1 MSSDKM
7 VDDSSWLQPVLGS
20 YQAEAV
26 AQSLAR
32 AQEFDLIPVEIPAEE
47 KERKPSSWTIR
58 AIIRPEERLYAVV
71 VHHTITSMC
80 KGEIACWTFISQGM
94 ERVGQRE
101 VVFTVL
107 RNTESERKK
116 DFPNDPL
123 RWIEIVYS
131 MAKGGCRV
139 GEFEHTDFQ
148 VADFLGRSDVSW
160 IVYCPACPIPNV
172 DDFLLPQDYLQAIP
186 LLVAEAEVAEKYGLM
201 RTLGHL
207 GASERWFPWPPWF
220 DRYRKPCI
228 TTAQMQ
234 GSIKEEMEFQ
244 HIKGLSRIKKGSNI
258 ILRVPKKSEPL
269 LVEALLRHSP
279 DQAFPLNTVHHINS
293 DSGLLWDNKDPQ
305 PRGYS
310 AGNSNECMNLN
321 YFAFCPGHDVDE
333 LILVEDGYMFML
345 ADETWLKIRSCIK
358 NMRPCHISLPELQF
372 LLRLEKPSVPGYQ
385 N

>member
-1 MSSDKM
+1 M
-7 VDDSSWLQPVLGS
+7 VDDSNWLQPVLGS

-32 AQEFDLIPVEIPAEE
+32 AQEFDLIPVEE
-47 KERKPSSWTIR
+47 KERRPSSWTIR
-58 AIIRPEERLYAVV
+58 AIIRPEEPLYALV

-80 KGEIACWTFISQGM
+80 KGEVACWTYISQGM
-94 ERVGQRE
+94 ERVGQKE
-101 VVFTVL
+101 VVFTVS

-131 MAKGGCRV
+131 MAKGGCCV

-148 VADFLGRSDVSW
+148 VAEFLGRSDVNW

-228 TTAQMQ
+228 TAAQMQ

-244 HIKGLSRIKKGSNI
+244 HIKGLSCIKKGSNI

-293 DSGLLWDNKDPQ
+293 DSGLLWDNRDPQ

-333 LILVEDGYMFML
+333 LVLIEDGYMS
-345 ADETWLKIRSCIK
+345 DETWLKIRSCIK